1 MNEEH
6 NTINQQREI
15 WWYDG
20 EKVPHEITKV
30 VYCDQYGTPH
40 TIWPCTIELRDVQIV
55 KLSKNGQSSDVSYEY
70 HLDTDTLIPNRSL
83 IPGEVYSVKG
93 TIDVY
98 SRPGELE
105 KRIKDCYFF
114 PETINNSLDPAA
126 HPFLAITGNEAY
138 SYGSR
143 TAKAYDVNDNYLG
156 EDYVSDYTQYVKWGV
171 SSDLEKTG
179 RIELQ
184 GGWYNERLGYVQNGY
199 IFDGSYTTRM
209 IFRRANLSQDIVLS
223 KISGNNIS
231 SSDVL
236 NNPVLLDIN
245 QSVTFWPKFHK
256 RVNDS
261 IEETQKDNWEEYWD
275 ANLSLS
281 DFSYDSNTF
290 TIVKNSNGSWT
301 VTPISYTGGLGT
313 ITISS
318 EGYSYEL
325 RIVCQP
331 NVIYLLM
338 SQGNVIPAN
347 STITMTNML
356 PLWIRADNQS
366 TGESEEYTGNNCQFY
381 TSDSSVAAIDGSTII
396 PVGTVGSTAEIWAV
410 VEGVETQHFNVEI
423 GNVNTYYKFGLAD
436 DVDNSSLQLLP
447 SSLSVNISSGQ
458 LYAMKFFIDSI
469 GNYERTV
476 YYNTV
481 QSDNIYVQPLNN
493 VLTITSSGSGTSVSV
508 PIYPT
513 SSKTAGTELTTLT
526 ITRS

>member
-15 WWYDG
+15 VWVDG
-20 EKVPHEITKV
+20 SGNLHNITKV
-30 VYCDQYGTPH
+30 VYSDPYRATH

-55 KLSKNGQSSDVSYEY
+55 KLSKNGQASDVAYEY
-70 HLDTDTLIPNRSL
+70 HVDTNTLIPNVSL
-83 IPGEVYSVKG
+83 VPGEVYSVKG
-93 TIDVY
+93 TVDVY

-105 KRIKDCYFF
+105 KRIKNCYFF
-114 PETINNSLDPAA
+114 PETISSSLDPES
-126 HPFLAITGNEAY
+126 HPFLAPTGNEAY
-138 SYGSR
+138 AYGSR
-143 TAKAYDVNDNYLG
+143 TAKAYDANDNYLG
-156 EDYVSDYTQYVKWGV
+156 EDYVSDYSQYVKWGV
-171 SSDLEKTG
+171 TSDLEKTG

-199 IFDGSYTTRM
+199 IFDGNYATRM
-209 IFRRANLSQDIVLS
+209 IFRRATLAQDIVLS

-261 IEETQKDNWEEYWD
+261 TAAEAWEEYWD

-338 SQGNVIPAN
+338 SQGNVVPAG
-347 STITMTNML
+347 STITMTNIL

-366 TGESEEYTGNNCQFY
+366 TGQSEEYTGSNYQFH
-381 TSDSSVAAIDGSTII
+381 TSNSSVAAIDGSTII
-396 PVGTVGSTAEIWAV
+396 PVGTEGSTAEIWAE
-410 VEGVETQHFNVEI
+410 VEGLETQHFNVEI
-423 GNVNTYYKFGLAD
+423 GNVNTYYKFGLAS
-436 DVDNSSLQLLP
+436 DVDSSPLQLLP
-447 SSLSVNISSGQ
+447 SSLSVNISVGQ
-458 LYAMKFFIDSI
+458 LYVMKFFIDSI

-481 QSDNIYVQPLNN
+481 QSDNIYVQPSGGM
-493 VLTITSSGSGTSVSV
+493 LTITSSGSGASVSV